1 VCRDVQRSRDWKT
14 LSEHDLPEY
23 ENPSGEDEWQA
34 QLLTAAEA
42 LRTLA
47 HQRRATWSVEP
58 LDVAI
63 AARARPRVEIVAPPP
78 IPAIQAPAVAPSP
91 MPAIQAPVAAPLPM
105 PPIQAPIVAPPP
117 VLPIQAPDVPDK
129 VPGRAAVV
137 RVARPPL
144 LRTIAA
150 RAGALYEPL
159 APWLRRLAV
168 AAALLAVVGGAGWTA
183 RTYLPAFS
191 GMWSKLPKV
200 STTPTTGM
208 AVIESVPTGSQVLV
222 DGKMVGTTPLTTEL
236 SAGLHVLEFRRLKA
250 TRKLEID
257 VVAGGSTVGRLDWT
271 SKRTGRLQVTSVPP
285 GARVTID
292 RRARGVTP
300 LTVDG
305 LAPGSHEVVLE
316 SAEGSVRETVDITAD
331 RTAEISP
338 AIYSGWVQVSSSIE
352 IAITEG
358 TRAIHLDER
367 NQVLLPPGIHEL
379 RFESRALGYRDT
391 RRVEVKPGATTAIS
405 IVPSMSA
412 LTVTATLPAEVL
424 VDGERVG
431 ETPLAGRPINL
442 GTREIVV
449 RSASGGER
457 RFTMTVTV
465 NPVRIDVDFSTP

>member
-1 VCRDVQRSRDWKT
+1 
-14 LSEHDLPEY
+14 
-23 ENPSGEDEWQA
+23 
-34 QLLTAAEA
+34 
-42 LRTLA
+42 
-47 HQRRATWSVEP
+47 
-58 LDVAI
+58 
-63 AARARPRVEIVAPPP
+63 
-78 IPAIQAPAVAPSP
+78 
-91 MPAIQAPVAAPLPM
+91 M
-105 PPIQAPIVAPPP
+105 
-117 VLPIQAPDVPDK
+117 
-129 VPGRAAVV
+129 
-137 RVARPPL
+137 
-144 LRTIAA
+144 
-150 RAGALYEPL
+150 
-159 APWLRRLAV
+159 RRLAI

-191 GMWSKLPKV
+191 GMWSKLPKLP
-200 STTPTTGM
+200 TTPTTGM

-285 GARVTID
+285 GAQVTID

-331 RTAEISP
+331 RTSEISQ

-424 VDGERVG
+424 VAAGGSPHQSRHARDRGQERIRRRTALHDDGHRQPRSDRRRFFDPV
-431 ETPLAGRPINL
+431 TRTLGRCKYPVRPPFAAFCLPRAVFSPRRFGNFEQRT
-442 GTREIVV
+442 GVRKARELQPSS
-449 RSASGGER
+449 RAHNDGRTHAHPRRTDSGGVPRKPGPEIDALADSAALATR
-457 RFTMTVTV
+457 RRG
-465 NPVRIDVDFSTP
+465 VRCGSTGPRPRWWFSESGSRRCVHPQIAE